1 MLTATVLI
9 CVGVVSLAALFALA
23 AYDCEPD
30 PEEDYHG

>member
-1 MLTATVLI
+1 MLTVIVMI
-9 CVGVVSLAALFALA
+9 CVGVTCLAALFALA